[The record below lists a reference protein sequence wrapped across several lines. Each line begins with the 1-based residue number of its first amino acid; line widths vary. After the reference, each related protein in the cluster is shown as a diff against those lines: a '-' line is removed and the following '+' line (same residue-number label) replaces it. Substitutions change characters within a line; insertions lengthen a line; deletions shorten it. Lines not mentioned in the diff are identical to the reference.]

1 MRKFTILVLLSFL
14 IGGLSNVFGQNNNC
28 NYALASNGSTVSAIS
43 EGTYDGTTHYASY
56 AIDGNA
62 NTFWASE
69 WDMPAW
75 IIVDL
80 NQTRQIDM
88 IAIAWYY
95 NQQEFSISLSND
107 NINWT
112 TVVPSQQSNNTP
124 DGGNSHELYPIN
136 STNARYIKVD
146 ITSTTAPSSHIFK
159 ATIWDIEAY
168 ELSCSLT
175 SINTYNLSN
184 NITIYPNPISNELF
198 VEFQKKQSVI
208 INIFNSLGQQIY
220 TEKFNDNQ
228 KSIDLANLTKGIYLI
243 EIKDERGGILLSEKI
258 IKE

>member
-1 MRKFTILVLLSFL
+1 MRKFTFLVLLSVL
-14 IGGLSNVFGQNNNC
+14 IVGLSNVFGQNNNC
-28 NYALASNGSTVSAIS
+28 NYALVSNGSTVSAIS
-43 EGTYDGTTHYASY
+43 EGTYQGTTHYADY
-56 AIDGNA
+56 AIDGDL

-107 NINWT
+107 GNNWT

-124 DGGNSHELYPIN
+124 DGGNSHELYPIS

-146 ITSTTAPSSHIFK
+146 ITATTAPSSHIFK
-159 ATIWDIEAY
+159 ATIWEIEAY
-168 ELSCSLT
+168 ELSCSPT
-175 SINTYNLSN
+175 SVNTYNESN
-184 NITIYPNPISNELF
+184 NINIYPNPVSNELF
-198 VEFQKKQSVI
+198 VEFKNKQNVI

-220 TEKFNDNQ
+220 TEKLINYQ
-228 KSIDLANLTKGIYLI
+228 QSIDMTSLNNGIYLI
-243 EIKDERGGILLSEKI
+243 NIKDENGNILLSEKI
-258 IKE
+258 LKE